1 MVRVIGNGV
10 AVGSARRSDPPRRHT
25 SVPVRIL
32 RNVVRQPL
40 TMVCVVYLLGL
51 IALAVWVW
59 LANPLD
65 PNLQDVDSRSSGPS
79 WNHLF
84 GTDNLGRDVLA
95 RMVHASRIAVLALCQ
110 GVGIAALIGIIPG
123 IVAGFVGGRLDQVL
137 SRVADVL
144 VVFPGLV
151 LALAIVGILGP
162 NITNAM
168 IAIGIINAP
177 RLFRVVRSAA
187 VSTREVVFVDAAR
200 TMGSSSWSIVRRHII
215 TNVAGVMVVQL
226 ALVAAQ
232 VLLAESSLSYLGLG
246 AQVPQATWGSMIR
259 DAQAQIATDPS
270 GLIFPGL
277 AIMITAMAL
286 NFFADG
292 VARALRQS
300 VGTQE
305 ER

>member
-10 AVGSARRSDPPRRHT
+10 AVGSARRTDPTRRHT

-187 VSTREVVFVDAAR
+187 VSTREVAFVDAAR